1 MHNPLTVVKLT
12 LAVSLLPVHPSY
24 RAKRLLAVTSVVH
37 HA

>member
-1 MHNPLTVVKLT
+1 MHNPLTVEKLI

-24 RAKRLLAVTSVVH
+24 RAKRLLAMTSVVH